1 MRDRHDDVQDLFD
14 DESPEMHNDIEEKKE
29 DFDREEDFDDE
40 LEDDF
45 DEDELEDEELDEDE
59 PEEERPR
66 RPRKVNRDFDDDDEN
81 DELFTRKSNRGGNNF
96 GGGNNYVKYG
106 ILAVGV
112 IAVILL
118 IILLFRGRSNSSTSE
133 STGGAPADTMA
144 AGMSGET
151 AGEEVPA
158 PTMAKDTNPDVGTLM
173 NSFYT
178 ARQTADLS
186 AMSDLVDSTT
196 NLSAQKLEKMKEYIE
211 AYTGISCYTRD
222 GLQAGEYLVY
232 VYCDVKFLNIET
244 TAPDLQWYYVK
255 TAEDGHL
262 YICTEMSQEENT
274 FAQEQG
280 ALPEVRALVQDVND
294 RLASAMA
301 SDAGLDNLVKI
312 LNGEGD
318 ASGETPTAADTTAAP
333 EGTTAAADTTS
344 ASETTAAPQTT
355 SAAPASSDSITVWA
369 MDGPYAIRKE
379 PSRDSEQIG
388 SIYKGD
394 HAARTELGSEWSK
407 IEYVN
412 AEGETVVGYVL
423 NEALTTTSP
432 E

>member
-1 MRDRHDDVQDLFD
+1 MRDRHDEVQDLFD
-14 DESPEMHNDIEEKKE
+14 DESPEMHDDIEEKKD
-29 DFDREEDFDDE
+29 DFEGEEDFDDE

-59 PEEERPR
+59 PEEEKPR
-66 RPRKVNRDFDDDDEN
+66 RPRKVSRDFDDEDEN

-96 GGGNNYVKYG
+96 GGGNSYVKYG

-118 IILLFRGRSNSSTSE
+118 IILLFRGKSDGSTPE
-133 STGGAPADTMA
+133 STGGVPADTVA
-144 AGMSGET
+144 ADMSGET
-151 AGEEVPA
+151 TGDIPA
-158 PTMAKDTNPDVGTLM
+158 PTMAKDTNPEVGTLM

-186 AMSDLVDSTT
+186 AMSDLVDSTA

-301 SDAGLDNLVKI
+301 SDTGLDNLVKI

-318 ASGETPTAADTTAAP
+318 ASGETPAAADTTAAP

-369 MDGPYAIRKE
+369 TDGPYAIRKE